1 MQQRKALGKGLG
13 VLIPDTS
20 ILSKAESS
28 SIAELDIAR
37 ITPNRYQP
45 RKVFDDTALSELSES
60 IKVNG
65 VIQPITVRKS
75 SDGGY
80 ELIAGERRWRA
91 AQMAGFIRI
100 PAVIKDASDREA
112 MEIALIE
119 NVQREDLNPIETAV
133 AYQRLIKEFNIT
145 QEDVAHRVGK
155 ERSTIT
161 NFLRLLNLPKDVRD
175 EISKGTISMGHAKTL
190 LGLPSADDQTRAKGI
205 IIDKGLSV
213 RETEALIA
221 KWRTHQPA
229 KKKHKKRDEILAVE
243 ESLRKTLGTKIHIT
257 EAKRGGKIQIDYYSK
272 EDLQRIVEILLK

>member
-37 ITPNRYQP
+37 ITPSRYQP

-119 NVQREDLNPIETAV
+119 NLQREDLNPIETAV

-145 QEDVAHRVGK
+145 QEEVAHRVGK
-155 ERSTIT
+155 ERSTVT

-175 EISKGTISMGHAKTL
+175 EISKGTVSMGHAKTL
-190 LGLPSADDQTRAKGI
+190 LGLPSVDDQSKAKDI
-205 IIDKGLSV
+205 IINKGLSV

-243 ESLRKTLGTKIHIT
+243 EQLRKGLGTKIHIT

-272 EDLQRIVEILLK
+272 DDLQRIIDIILK